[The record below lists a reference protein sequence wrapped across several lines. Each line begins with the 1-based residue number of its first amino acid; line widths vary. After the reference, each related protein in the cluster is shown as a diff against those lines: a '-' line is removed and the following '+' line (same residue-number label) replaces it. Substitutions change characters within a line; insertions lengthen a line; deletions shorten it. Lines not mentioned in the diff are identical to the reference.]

1 MPSGISAGIL
11 IGCKTNPQQSDSN
24 QHRNGSDFSPQNC
37 AITQPDF
44 SLIAKRLILH
54 HPGITTSSLVML
66 PALLL
71 PRQVLSINN
80 NEFCLLP
87 LMNQFHSAAEQ
98 SIFSDKH
105 PSTCY
110 PVHCYREGNIRAL
123 RFYSATWVKKQTTHW
138 ERSQAWFASGSSVN
152 GVVQV
157 QLLTKVQEKQ
167 FCSHFLFNVELCWRK
182 AWAVCHGFL
191 L

>member
-1 MPSGISAGIL
+1 MTELGNLTPPPHRNLTIKSEKRDEATKQGRGEPALPSGISAGIL

-24 QHRNGSDFSPQNC
+24 QHRNGSDFSPRNC

-54 HPGITTSSLVML
+54 HPGTTTSSLVML

-110 PVHCYREGNIRAL
+110 PVHCYREGNIQAL

-138 ERSQAWFASGSSVN
+138 ERLGLLQAH
-152 GVVQV
+152 Q
-157 QLLTKVQEKQ
+157 
-167 FCSHFLFNVELCWRK
+167 
-182 AWAVCHGFL
+182 
-191 L
+191 